1 MIIFANNAW
10 QTQSDKPNENWLTN
24 YPNLEQPLYV
34 VDDKSELAQKIMITA
49 QFNVVT
55 DDDGQIVD
63 IEPIE
68 QPNAKL
74 IERADE
80 IKSRLAEIDSLEIR
94 PIGAIVVGNGT
105 DEDKNKLEELETE
118 KVELR
123 NELSEIEQQGLRFDL
138 KSEKGGE

>member
-10 QTQSDKPNENWLTN
+10 QTQSDKPNENWLAD
-24 YPNLEQPLYV
+24 YPDLEQPLYV
-34 VDDKSELAQKIMITA
+34 VDDNSELAQKIMVTP
-49 QFNVVT
+49 QFNVIT
-55 DDDGQIVD
+55 DDDGQIID

-74 IERADE
+74 IERADR

-94 PIGAIVVGNGT
+94 PIGAILVGNGT
-105 DEDKNKLEELETE
+105 DEDKKKLEELEAE

-123 NELSEIEQQGLRFDL
+123 NELAEIMASLDNSASE
-138 KSEKGGE
+138 